1 MARKRRYPTDLSD
14 LQWKLVEP
22 LLPEPPPGPA
32 GRPPKHEKR
41 EIVNAILYQVRAGGS
56 WRMLP
61 RDFPPWE
68 TVYGYFARWRD
79 DGTLDALHDALRE
92 QVRAKRERRNP
103 VPSAGIVDSQTVKG
117 ADTVGS
123 ATRGFDAGK
132 KLNGRKRHIVTD
144 TIGLLLVVM
153 VTAASI
159 QDRDGGRGILKLLH
173 GSLAAV
179 ALVYADGGYQGRLVT
194 IAKRAWGI
202 VLEIVRKP
210 ADQQGF
216 AVLPPPLG
224 RRAHLLLAFALAAP
238 RPRLRTPARDTRS
251 NGQVGDGRP
260 HAQPP
265 RPTTRPEA
273 MGHQAKALMTNSKHL
288 LSSRRASSAPGF
300 PSAKG
305 GRSVVRRA
313 S

>member
-216 AVLPPPLG
+216 AVLP
-224 RRAHLLLAFALAAP
+224 RRWVVERTFSWLL
-238 RPRLRTPARDTRS
+238 RWRRLVRDYERLPET
-251 NGQVGDGRP
+251 
-260 HAQPP
+260 H
-265 RPTTRPEA
+265 EA
-273 MGHQAKALMTNSKHL
+273 MVKWAMVGLMLNRL
-288 LSSRRASSAPGF
+288 APPPG
-300 PSAKG
+300 PKPWATKRK
-305 GRSVVRRA
+305 RS
-313 S
+313 